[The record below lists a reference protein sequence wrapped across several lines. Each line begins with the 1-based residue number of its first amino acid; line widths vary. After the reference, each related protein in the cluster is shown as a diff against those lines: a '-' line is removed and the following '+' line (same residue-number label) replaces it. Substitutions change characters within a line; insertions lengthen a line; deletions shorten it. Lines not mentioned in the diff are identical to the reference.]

1 MVIKKI
7 PRPLNLEQLE
17 PRCLLSTIVEG
28 VEPDGDIYQ
37 IILTG
42 PGNILDPALD
52 NLTLSETTIRSKL
65 KVIVL
70 DPLGDGRVDVGNI
83 DTLLSNIGRIEVQGD
98 LGSLKVARIRQLKA
112 QTLGAVEGPTH
123 IFDINASIAQISIAN
138 GIFDSIIDVEGT
150 LGKLQVGQKNDP
162 ASNISNSVFN
172 IGDALNNV
180 LLKQSLTANSIFKVE
195 GHIGK
200 IIIDKYLVGSTIEAG
215 KNIAKLFVG
224 ASVINQST
232 IHIEG
237 NLNFLKIK
245 KSFTESTLNIGG
257 HLGKGNFDNDVFDA
271 TFLIDSVGKIKV
283 KDDLMNTRIT
293 ITSDLTKLQT
303 GDARNLSLRIAGSL
317 GNLTV
322 KRSLDASL
330 ISVLNDIGTIR
341 VGGDLNHTNLIGGID
356 VGGDFLLGT
365 ADDVKSGETMI
376 HNIFVR
382 GDMIDSSIAAG
393 INPNGLYFGDG
404 DDTAINNHLGTARI
418 ERVIIKGEII
428 NTGLLGESYA
438 LTADDGIDLILS
450 QGKEFTGS
458 PGVIVSSG

>member
-1 MVIKKI
+1 M
-7 PRPLNLEQLE
+7 
-17 PRCLLSTIVEG
+17 
-28 VEPDGDIYQ
+28 
-37 IILTG
+37 
-42 PGNILDPALD
+42 
-52 NLTLSETTIRSKL
+52 
-65 KVIVL
+65 
-70 DPLGDGRVDVGNI
+70 
-83 DTLLSNIGRIEVQGD
+83 
-98 LGSLKVARIRQLKA
+98 
-112 QTLGAVEGPTH
+112 
-123 IFDINASIAQISIAN
+123 
-138 GIFDSIIDVEGT
+138 
-150 LGKLQVGQKNDP
+150 GKLQVGQKNDP

-215 KNIAKLFVG
+215 KNIAKLFIG

-438 LTADDGIDLILS
+438 ITADDGIDLILS
-450 QGKEFTGS
+450 ALLRPDGFPLPALSEAGWLVAMACDKGNRLLGDQVGDQLGEVCIDPTCKQPSGFQELVVPPKSVRQPGRRGELRVRPELTEFQAIKEPGPERRLLQVVPFVPVPTTLVLGS
-458 PGVIVSSG
+458 LEESDRTARRDELDPPL